1 MKYIFLIL
9 LLIGCDHAFIDLDN
23 IKVETDEC
31 HKFEKRYKELG
42 TEYKTKNIEAK
53 LARCKEIGA
62 LK

>member
-9 LLIGCDHAFIDLDN
+9 LLAGCDSASIDLTY
-23 IKVETDEC
+23 IRDEINKC
-31 HKFEKRYKELG
+31 HMFEKEYKEIG